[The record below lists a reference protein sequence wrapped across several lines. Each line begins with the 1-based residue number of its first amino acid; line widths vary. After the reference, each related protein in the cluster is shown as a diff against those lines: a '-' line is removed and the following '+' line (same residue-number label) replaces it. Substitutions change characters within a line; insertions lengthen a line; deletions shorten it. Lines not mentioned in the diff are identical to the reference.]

1 MKWERNKTVIIHRWN
16 DFVIENPVL
25 QQVLNMSQ
33 SEKKIVLILCT
44 SYRYMENEML
54 KDTVYNSNNIPS
66 KL

>member
-1 MKWERNKTVIIHRWN
+1 MKWGRNKTVIIHRWN

-54 KDTVYNSNNIPS
+54 KDSVYNSNNIPS